1 MKRAHGFTLIEM
13 LVLIIVFSGSLVA
26 LLSVSQEA
34 ARRIADVDATAR
46 SIQYAQQ
53 RMETVLS
60 DRRNPNRKYAYVP
73 LQLATCAS
81 VAANCAYPRE
91 NPITGTNL
99 VRSVQ
104 ITDASASPS
113 CPNPSAGCKLVV
125 VTVTQ
130 NGRTLASVGAL
141 LANY

>member
-1 MKRAHGFTLIEM
+1 MKPAHGFTLIEM

-91 NPITGTNL
+91 NPIAGTNL

-104 ITDASASPS
+104 ITDASASAS
-113 CPNPSAGCKLVV
+113 CPNPSAGCKLVI